1 MNTATIIAAAAGL
14 RARVWELAG
23 RRLGPREAGSVTVWV
38 VITTAAILAVA
49 ALVADSGARIRA
61 GERADIIAGEAA
73 RAASYAAGADE
84 RTRLAAAVSAAQ
96 TVISR
101 SGASGTASITGP
113 GQVQVAVTASALG
126 PISGLSYPVTRTVTG
141 QLLVGVRTGGTP

>member
-1 MNTATIIAAAAGL
+1 MNTATITPLRVCGPASGSWRAAGSD
-14 RARVWELAG
+14 RVRRG
-23 RRLGPREAGSVTVWV
+23 RSPCGWS
-38 VITTAAILAVA
+38 ITTAAILAVA

-141 QLLVGVRTGGTP
+141 QLLVGVRTGGPP